1 MMTRLFV
8 SQSEYD
14 AIKKG
19 ENTLIVVEAKS
30 KSPMYAIVRSYAA
43 GSSSDKYSNYEN
55 AVFNGEVD

>member
-1 MMTRLFV
+1 MNKLRV

-19 ENTLIVVEAKS
+19 ENTLIVVEAKG

-55 AVFNGEVD
+55 AIFNGEVD

>member
-19 ENTLIVVEAKS
+19 ENTLIVVEAKG
-30 KSPMYAIVRSYAA
+30 KSPMKRESKKTWTL
-43 GSSSDKYSNYEN
+43 S
-55 AVFNGEVD
+55 F

>member
-30 KSPMYAIVRSYAA
+30 KSPMKRESE
-43 GSSSDKYSNYEN
+43 KT
-55 AVFNGEVD
+55 